1 MRYYMV
7 FLFLYI
13 YILYFH
19 KDSIVESIDDV
30 LTKRKEMIKQ
40 VKIYFWAAQNMMAQ
54 LVNKKRSEMSFSAR
68 DYVYIKIQQSL
79 VRRSS

>member
-1 MRYYMV
+1 MV

-40 VKIYFWAAQNMMAQ
+40 VKIYF
-54 LVNKKRSEMSFSAR
+54 
-68 DYVYIKIQQSL
+68 
-79 VRRSS
+79 